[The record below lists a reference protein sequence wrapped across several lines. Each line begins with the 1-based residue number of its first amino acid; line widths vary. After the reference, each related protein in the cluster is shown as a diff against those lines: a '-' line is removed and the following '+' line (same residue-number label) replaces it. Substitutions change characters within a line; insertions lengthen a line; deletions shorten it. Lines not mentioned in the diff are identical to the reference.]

1 MTMPETLVPF
11 IPANKQLTRLV
22 RDFLIATLPDETAI
36 KTFIALPADKKHAL
50 AMDIADGK
58 KTTAAAL
65 EEFSFDQMMAMREA
79 EIVNLAPSTVDRNI
93 ARAMRDTLR
102 VISATNPQEPGYV
115 VAGPEGLAPDIAKGV
130 FYRLAMTVRDCPKA
144 IPLLEAEFRRAAKRR
159 DLALPSATL
168 VNDVKSGEL
177 RLLGTKPTPPS
188 SNPVMLVNL

>member
-1 MTMPETLVPF
+1 MTMPKTLAPF

-22 RDFLIATLPDETAI
+22 RDFLIAALPDEKAI
-36 KTFIALPADKKHAL
+36 KSFIALPADKKHAM
-50 AMDIADGK
+50 AMEVADGK
-58 KTTAAAL
+58 KATAAVL

-102 VISATNPQEPGYV
+102 AISASNLQEPGYI
-115 VAGPEGLAPDIAKGV
+115 VAGPEGLTPDIAKGV

-144 IPLLEAEFRRAAKRR
+144 LPLLEAEFRRAAKRR
-159 DLALPSATL
+159 ELHLQGATL

-177 RLLGTKPTPPS
+177 RLLGTRAPD
-188 SNPVMLVNL
+188 L